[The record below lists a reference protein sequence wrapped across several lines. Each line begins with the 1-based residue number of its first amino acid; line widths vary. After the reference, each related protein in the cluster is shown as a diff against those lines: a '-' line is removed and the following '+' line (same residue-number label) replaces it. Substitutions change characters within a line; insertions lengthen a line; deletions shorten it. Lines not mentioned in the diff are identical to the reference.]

1 MPSPGIF
8 ADTNLLLYV
17 RDAREPAKQA
27 RAIAWHDRLWRDAS
41 GRTSAQVISEYYVNL
56 KRDAGARMSA
66 EQAWSDASRYLA
78 WKPRAVDGEVLSAA
92 RAVERRYKISWWD
105 SLIVAAAQLQ
115 GCELLLTEDL
125 QDNGVYGTVTVRSPF
140 TLEVREAAATYAAQ
154 PRLASPHRP
163 RGRPRRTVRLAQG
176 VA

>member
-17 RDAREPAKQA
+17 RDATAPGKRA
-27 RAIAWHDRLWRDAS
+27 RATAWHDRLWRDGS
-41 GRTSAQVISEYYVNL
+41 GRISAQVISEYYVNVTR
-56 KRDAGARMSA
+56 KAGGRISA

-78 WKPRAVDGEVLSAA
+78 WKPRAIDAEALHAA
-92 RAVERRYKISWWD
+92 RAIERRYRISWWD

-125 QDNGVYGTVTVRSPF
+125 QDGMAFGGLTVRSPF
-140 TLEVREAAATYAAQ
+140 TLAVEQPVARYAPPPMLA
-154 PRLASPHRP
+154 RLHRP
-163 RGRPRRTVRLAQG
+163 RGRPRRSAPAG
-176 VA
+176 

>member
-17 RDAREPAKQA
+17 REPHDAAKRE
-27 RAIAWHDRLWRDAS
+27 RAIAWHDRLWS
-41 GRTSAQVISEYYVNL
+41 EGTGRTSTQVISEYYVNL
-56 KRDAGARMSA
+56 KRKAGVQFSA

-78 WKPRAVDGEVLSAA
+78 WKPRAIDEEVLHAA
-92 RAVERRYKISWWD
+92 RAIERRYKLSWWD

-125 QDNGVYGTVTVRSPF
+125 QDGMAFGSLTVRSPF
-140 TLEVREAAATYAAQ
+140 TLSVEQ
-154 PRLASPHRP
+154 PRARYEAPTMLDRLHRP
-163 RGRPRRTVRLAQG
+163 RGRPRRSA
-176 VA
+176 AAA

>member
-17 RDAREPAKQA
+17 RDARAPAKQA
-27 RAIAWHDRLWRDAS
+27 RATAWHDRLWREAS

-78 WKPRAVDGEVLSAA
+78 WKPRAVDDEVLSTA
-92 RAVERRYKISWWD
+92 REVERRYRISWWD

-125 QDNGVYGTVTVRSPF
+125 QDGMAFGGLTARSPF
-140 TLEVREAAATYAAQ
+140 TLAVEQPAAPYAA
-154 PRLASPHRP
+154 PPMLARLHRP
-163 RGRPRRTVRLAQG
+163 RGRPRRTALA
-176 VA
+176 